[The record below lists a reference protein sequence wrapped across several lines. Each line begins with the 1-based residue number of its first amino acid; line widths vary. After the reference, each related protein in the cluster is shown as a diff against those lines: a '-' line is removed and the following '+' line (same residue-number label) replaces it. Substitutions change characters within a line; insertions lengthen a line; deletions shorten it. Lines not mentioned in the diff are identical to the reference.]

1 MVYYLSHIN
10 LNIDEEVA
18 EQKAK
23 TENYNEYTQKMKNLE
38 SFVKKGAQ
46 TINRFKSN
54 QLVSTSLIK
63 DSETE
68 MVDEKVNC
76 LNYVITDSIAD
87 KKTKTDDI
95 WALNQKMID
104 KKVKRELKQ
113 TLKHSTEL
121 LTVDSSVRSIQKSD
135 LNESASMMDTI
146 LSSSLH
152 SSRRPKGTRSNIGM
166 SQDKSNTID
175 KKSSPNSSFIRN
187 STNSENQNTK
197 TPSGPNVNSQHVK
210 RALNEEI
217 PNSLANPLKYVER
230 LLSQNKYHFR
240 QIAYK
245 DYPINTKEFEMR
257 QKAKENAMSL
267 VMGNESSAA
276 ENDQNTLNMQKE
288 IALIKNETDEPN
300 IKKLFVFSID
310 GLLKERGINS
320 KYICHAMDWNT
331 NNEDLLAAVYGDP
344 DINSKEPGFLCFWT
358 LKNPLHPERVIQT
371 PRGLTFCNFS
381 KKNPYLIVVSDYM
394 GEIMIY
400 DLRTNS
406 DKPIADSSEVKD
418 KHTDIVWE
426 CKWIERPNDKNEIII
441 TTSSDGKMKEW
452 SLKKG
457 LEVTDLLK
465 MKKTTSF
472 PMKQLNPF
480 AKYLKRD
487 RGDGNKD
494 GKEIKDTLIFR
505 EANGLSFDFPK
516 NDTTIYYVA
525 LEECTIHRCRIS
537 YKDQYTDNY
546 YGHQGPVYKIRCNPF
561 DPNIMISCSYDWT
574 VKIWNNK
581 HNYPVM
587 NLHTNELCHQINDIE
602 LSNDT
607 STVFGCV
614 ADDGRIEIWNLAKKA
629 IQPIII
635 EDVGTVPK
643 KSIKFSFGGK
653 VVATGSSDGSID
665 VFRIYNMEH
674 SPVSDEHQIQ
684 HLQHVIEQNSDIST
698 KI

>member
-1 MVYYLSHIN
+1 
-10 LNIDEEVA
+10 
-18 EQKAK
+18 
-23 TENYNEYTQKMKNLE
+23 
-38 SFVKKGAQ
+38 
-46 TINRFKSN
+46 
-54 QLVSTSLIK
+54 
-63 DSETE
+63 
-68 MVDEKVNC
+68 
-76 LNYVITDSIAD
+76 
-87 KKTKTDDI
+87 
-95 WALNQKMID
+95 
-104 KKVKRELKQ
+104 
-113 TLKHSTEL
+113 
-121 LTVDSSVRSIQKSD
+121 
-135 LNESASMMDTI
+135 
-146 LSSSLH
+146 
-152 SSRRPKGTRSNIGM
+152 
-166 SQDKSNTID
+166 
-175 KKSSPNSSFIRN
+175 
-187 STNSENQNTK
+187 
-197 TPSGPNVNSQHVK
+197 
-210 RALNEEI
+210 
-217 PNSLANPLKYVER
+217 
-230 LLSQNKYHFR
+230 
-240 QIAYK
+240 
-245 DYPINTKEFEMR
+245 
-257 QKAKENAMSL
+257 
-267 VMGNESSAA
+267 
-276 ENDQNTLNMQKE
+276 
-288 IALIKNETDEPN
+288 
-300 IKKLFVFSID
+300 
-310 GLLKERGINS
+310 
-320 KYICHAMDWNT
+320 
-331 NNEDLLAAVYGDP
+331 
-344 DINSKEPGFLCFWT
+344 
-358 LKNPLHPERVIQT
+358 
-371 PRGLTFCNFS
+371 
-381 KKNPYLIVVSDYM
+381 
-394 GEIMIY
+394 
-400 DLRTNS
+400 
-406 DKPIADSSEVKD
+406 
-418 KHTDIVWE
+418 
-426 CKWIERPNDKNEIII
+426 
-441 TTSSDGKMKEW
+441 MKEW

-602 LSNDT
+602 WSNDT

>member
-441 TTSSDGKMKEW
+441 TTS
-452 SLKKG
+452 
-457 LEVTDLLK
+457 
-465 MKKTTSF
+465 F
-472 PMKQLNPF
+472 
-480 AKYLKRD
+480 
-487 RGDGNKD
+487 
-494 GKEIKDTLIFR
+494 
-505 EANGLSFDFPK
+505 
-516 NDTTIYYVA
+516 
-525 LEECTIHRCRIS
+525 
-537 YKDQYTDNY
+537 
-546 YGHQGPVYKIRCNPF
+546 
-561 DPNIMISCSYDWT
+561 
-574 VKIWNNK
+574 
-581 HNYPVM
+581 
-587 NLHTNELCHQINDIE
+587 
-602 LSNDT
+602 
-607 STVFGCV
+607 
-614 ADDGRIEIWNLAKKA
+614 
-629 IQPIII
+629 
-635 EDVGTVPK
+635 
-643 KSIKFSFGGK
+643 
-653 VVATGSSDGSID
+653 
-665 VFRIYNMEH
+665 
-674 SPVSDEHQIQ
+674 
-684 HLQHVIEQNSDIST
+684 
-698 KI
+698 